1 LRSEIDNIRKE
12 NSSLLLKSSE
22 SGLMESYKSQIQD
35 LQGRN
40 LQLEGE
46 ISRLKSENYNLENEK
61 SLMMQNISFR
71 R

>member
-1 LRSEIDNIRKE
+1 
-12 NSSLLLKSSE
+12 
-22 SGLMESYKSQIQD
+22 MESYKSQIQD